1 MWNDGAIRFNIE
13 CDKDK
18 TIIRTL
24 NPEEINYIIDNECK
38 VADGL
43 YKFNEGDNNKSIF
56 ISRDEIYKI
65 ISDKYIYAFIV
76 YKYKID
82 LNAKKILYFPST
94 RNS

>member
-1 MWNDGAIRFNIE
+1 MQNFSPFSLLACLQRGRHKHLPPQQMGGWQW
-13 CDKDK
+13 
-18 TIIRTL
+18 T
-24 NPEEINYIIDNECK
+24 
-38 VADGL
+38 DGL
-43 YKFNEGDNNKSIF
+43 YKFNKGDNNKSIF

-94 RNS
+94 KNS